1 MSSLITRRLYNDAVD
16 SLLGRID
23 APQAPSASWGI
34 AWYLTDNL
42 IPRAVGPG

>member
-23 APQAPSASWGI
+23 AGTGDVD
-34 AWYLTDNL
+34 WYLTDNL